1 MGSAP
6 LSPFPLWGPRLRA
19 FLMSLSVAILAQG
32 LVVLL
37 ILRPRGGIQIFMEAA
52 KEAKHG
58 LQNYWFTVRN
68 HVQQIRKEFDGDDKE
83 KIDKVMQETL
93 EWIDQNE
100 FAKKDEYETK
110 RKEVEGVVNPIIDK
124 VYEQRRWSGSGGSGG
139 APIGTQAVAVMDKDK
154 LWGIYRKTKDRRL
167 PDGGVVD
174 GGLMV

>member
-1 MGSAP
+1 MGSGP

-68 HVQQIRKEFDGDDKE
+68 HVQQIRNEFDGGDKE
-83 KIDKVMQETL
+83 KIEKVMQETL
-93 EWIDQNE
+93 KWIDKNE
-100 FAKKDEYETK
+100 FAKKDAYETK

-139 APIGTQAVAVMDKDK
+139 APIGTQAVTVMDKDK
-154 LWGIYRKTKDRRL
+154 LWWIYKKTKDRRL